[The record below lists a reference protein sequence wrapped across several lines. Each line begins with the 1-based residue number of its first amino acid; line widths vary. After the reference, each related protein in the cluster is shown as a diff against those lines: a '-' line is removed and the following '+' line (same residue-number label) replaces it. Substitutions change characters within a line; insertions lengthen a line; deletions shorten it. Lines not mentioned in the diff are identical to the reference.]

1 MYQKF
6 FDTSSEKQDRIISAA
21 VKEFALYGYENA
33 STNRIVADAGISK
46 GILFHYF
53 GNKQNLFEFIAEYVA
68 LVLIDDY
75 YKKINMSQTDFF
87 DQLQSMLM
95 LRFEIT
101 EYYPHVFLFYDKMK
115 LDSSEQVKPF
125 LSNFTEHSFFEPFK
139 RCDRSFFMPGADFD
153 SIVRYTHWIIDGFI
167 TDCSAMDFETKER
180 AVTKFIT
187 IYRRMLTGR

>member
-21 VKEFALYGYENA
+21 VKEFALYGYDGA

-87 DQLQSMLM
+87 DQLQSILT
-95 LRFEIT
+95 LRFELS
-101 EYYPHVFLFYDKMK
+101 EFYPHVFMFYDRMK
-115 LDSSEQVKPF
+115 GDESEQVKPF
-125 LSNFTEHSFFEPFK
+125 LNNFKDYSFYEPFK
-139 RCDRSFFMPGADFD
+139 RCDRSFFMPGSDFE
-153 SIVRYTHWIIDGFI
+153 SIVCYTEWIISGFI
-167 TDCSAMDFETKER
+167 TKCSEMTLEKKEVE
-180 AVTKFIT
+180 VTKFVT
-187 IYRRMLTGR
+187 LYRRMLTGR